1 MRKTGIAIT
10 IGLASVL
17 LTLVGLAGVPEDLQT
32 WTRWLAMI
40 EHDIAR
46 YFLVFIGLAGFAY
59 LQRQRIHEYCRRTSL
74 WPFGSKHG
82 SGEDILEDHKT
93 YTAGT
98 VGEILAPMRDL
109 TSLGIQR
116 RAEPHIGK
124 WIQVQGTINDI
135 GADEQSFRVTI
146 GKKFSAAVFLLF
158 ARDKWEPLLETMDR
172 GKRIAAEGKIY
183 SVGHLGMQ
191 LVDCAIV
198 AERENDD
205 SF

>member
-1 MRKTGIAIT
+1 MRKPIVVA
-10 IGLASVL
+10 L
-17 LTLVGLAGVPEDLQT
+17 GVPLIFCLERGAEIM
-32 WTRWLAMI
+32 WP
-40 EHDIAR
+40 DISAWNWWSAAALLLFTMLFVLYGHSLVSVAR
-46 YFLVFIGLAGFAY
+46 SRFRVI
-59 LQRQRIHEYCRRTSL
+59 QRESSTPSQPKEKI
-74 WPFGSKHG
+74 
-82 SGEDILEDHKT
+82 

-98 VGEILAPMRDL
+98 VGEILAPIGNL
-109 TSLGIQR
+109 TTLGIQR

-124 WIQVQGTINDI
+124 WIPVQSTIKDI
-135 GADEQSFRVTI
+135 GSDEWFFRVTI
-146 GKKFSAAVFLLF
+146 GKNKFSPDVFLMF

-183 SVGHLGMQ
+183 SVGYLGMQ